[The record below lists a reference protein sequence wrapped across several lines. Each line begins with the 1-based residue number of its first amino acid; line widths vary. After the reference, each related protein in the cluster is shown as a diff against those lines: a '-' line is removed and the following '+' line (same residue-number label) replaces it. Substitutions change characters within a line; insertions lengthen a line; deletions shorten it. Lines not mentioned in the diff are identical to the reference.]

1 MHVIELCDCIGTAVY
16 QRCLEYSKSEYKKSE
31 YKYKYFDHEYEY
43 PYEVLGDV
51 SRGGSGFKPWWVN
64 AIQLNIKH

>member
-16 QRCLEYSKSEYKKSE
+16 QRCLEYSKSE

-51 SRGGSGFKPWWVN
+51 SRGGSGFKP
-64 AIQLNIKH
+64 